1 MLQPKRVKYRK
12 SQRGKLRGTAHAG
25 SSLHLGEYGLKA
37 MESHWLTARQIES
50 ARIAITHHLR
60 RGGRMW
66 IRVFPYK
73 AVTSKPLET
82 RMGSGKGAVDHWVA
96 PVKRGRMLFE
106 LSGVREDAAKEALRL
121 ASYKLP
127 IKTRI
132 VSREELQPSGGR

>member
-12 SQRGKLRGTAHAG
+12 SQRGKLRGMAHSG
-25 SSLHLGEYGLKA
+25 HSLDHGEFGLKA
-37 MESHWLTARQIES
+37 MESHWITARQIEA
-50 ARIAITHHLR
+50 ARIAITHHVR

-66 IRVFPYK
+66 IRIYPDK

-96 PVKRGRMLFE
+96 PVRRGRVLFE

-121 ASYKLP
+121 ASFKLP
-127 IKTRI
+127 IKTQI
-132 VSREELQPSGGR
+132 VSRVELQPSGGR